1 MAYDETK
8 LTRLSHLKSLAEIVK
23 SGYATKLT
31 VSNLENR
38 LNDIVASGGEPN
50 TINKILVNG
59 TEQAISEDKAVNI
72 TVPTEAEIEQAITTA
87 VEAANHA
94 TFVQA
99 DAVPEASAAQKNV
112 FYLVLNEETG
122 FYDIWALIGD
132 EVVRLDD
139 TSVTLDGYVTVDAL
153 NEVMAMRDNLYT
165 AEKTD
170 LTASDD
176 SVITAYFNANA
187 KIVPYKGDVFV
198 IKSIVDDV
206 EYESSSYQYD
216 GAKWVAITGN
226 VDADKVIARG
236 TLMLAGNY
244 TQLGNWTKTQNGTV
258 EKNVD
263 GKSIMAILREITSQR
278 LQPKI
283 TANPSVSG
291 FSLNNAGA
299 VEAGTTIDS
308 ASFTAAS
315 LNAGSYTYGP
325 DTGVTASNWK
335 VSRVTNLA
343 TTQIID
349 TNGTSLAAG
358 SDNNDGNGF
367 IIGDEGGTNVV
378 SSLKYKVVATH
389 SGGVQAEDNLG
400 DPSDPAVAIASGT
413 KTKETSAYT
422 PYRNYFYGATA
433 DKPTVDSTYVRGLT
447 PSNAAYA
454 AGEIVIE
461 VAAGSQR
468 VAIACLADKTGVTKI
483 INETAMNADVT
494 ETFNE
499 STVNVEGVNG
509 YTAKSYKI
517 WVYEPAKPYE
527 SAATL
532 RVTLG

>member
-8 LTRLSHLKSLAEIVK
+8 LTRLSHLKSLAERIK
-23 SGYATKLT
+23 NDYATKIT
-31 VSNLENR
+31 VTNLEGR
-38 LNDIVASGGEPN
+38 INDIVASGGEPN

-59 TEQAISEDKAVNI
+59 TEQTISADKSVNI
-72 TVPTEAEIEQAITTA
+72 AVPTEAEIEQAITEA

-94 TFVQA
+94 IFEQA

-112 FYLVLNEETG
+112 FYLVLNAETG
-122 FYDIWALIGD
+122 FYDIWALIGE

-139 TSVTLDGYVTVDAL
+139 TSISLDGYVTIEGL
-153 NEVMAMRDNLYT
+153 NDVMAARDNLYT

-170 LTASDD
+170 LKASDD
-176 SVITAYFNANA
+176 SVITAYFTANA
-187 KIVPYKGDVFV
+187 DIVPYKGDVFV
-198 IKSIVDDV
+198 VKSVVDDV
-206 EYESSSYQYD
+206 EYEASSYQYD
-216 GAKWVAITGN
+216 GTKWVAITGK

-263 GKSIMAILREITSQR
+263 GKSIMAILKEITSQR

-299 VEAGTTIDS
+299 VEAGTKVTS
-308 ASFTAAS
+308 ASYTAAS
-315 LNAGSYTYGP
+315 LNAGTYTYGP
-325 DTGVTASNWK
+325 STGVTASNWK

-343 TTQIID
+343 TTQIVD
-349 TNGTSLAAG
+349 TDGTSLAAG
-358 SDNNDGNGF
+358 SDNNGGNGF

-389 SGGVQAEDNLG
+389 GAGVQAKDNLG
-400 DPSDPAVAIASGT
+400 DPSDPAISIASGT
-413 KTKETSAYT
+413 KSKETSAFT

-433 DKPTVDSTYVRGLT
+433 TKPTVDSAYVRGLT

-454 AGEIVIE
+454 AGEITVE
-461 VAAGSQR
+461 VAAGTQR
-468 VAIACLADKTGVTKI
+468 VAIACLATKTGVTKV

-494 ETFNE
+494 NTFTE
-499 STVNVEGVNG
+499 STVNVEGAKG

-517 WVYEPAKPYE
+517 WTYEPAKPYE
-527 SAATL
+527 NAATL
-532 RVTLG
+532 KVTLG